1 MAVDIKE
8 KISEIAEN
16 IKGDKTLLEKFKK
29 DPVKVI
35 EDLLGVDLPDEK
47 IKLVIDGVKAK
58 IEGIDLSAT
67 VEDLKDKIG
76 GLFGGK

>member
-8 KISEIAEN
+8 KISEITEK

-29 DPVKVI
+29 NPVKVI

-76 GLFGGK
+76 GLFGR